1 MPINEKSFW
10 FESCCVADG
19 IIWMSACNFN
29 GLFKGN
35 LKTGEIQYIGMFPE
49 EHPLQQR
56 LHYGDAI
63 VIGDRI
69 YFIPLESKQMHIY
82 NRSTGQFEQSCLKKD
97 VSIGY
102 SKGIVFEN
110 RLYLFSTR
118 TTDAICY
125 NFNTNTYDTIHL
137 GKNSQNGY
145 GHGVFHYKKFI
156 FLMSSEGN
164 VLRCFDMRSQKSQ
177 DYRIDRKDTSYRIIG
192 GEDDFIY
199 LTGVNNAT
207 IYVWSISERKI
218 IREKKLSRQIRL
230 NSWQIKDTIVGNSF
244 LGDDITTIDAKTL
257 DESQVHINRK
267 IIAQGNKKFE
277 IQQAF
282 IFGDDLYIVSQ
293 GDGVIYSLIKKEKV
307 TRFILDRKCLQ
318 AIRLEQKKTV
328 WNNLKFIYESE
339 AYMLSDFIKDVEQR

>member
-1 MPINEKSFW
+1 MSRDEKAFL
-10 FESCCVADG
+10 FESCCVTDDL
-19 IIWMSACNFN
+19 IWMSACDFN

-35 LKTGEIQYIGMFPE
+35 LKTGEIQYLGMFPE

-56 LHYGDAI
+56 LHYGDAL
-63 VIGDRI
+63 VVGERI
-69 YFIPLESKQMHIY
+69 YFVPLESKQMHIY
-82 NRSTGQFEQSCLKKD
+82 NRITDQFEQSCLKYD
-97 VSIGY
+97 VPIGY
-102 SKGIVFEN
+102 SKGMVFEN
-110 RLYLFSTR
+110 ILYLFSTR
-118 TTDAICY
+118 TTDVICY
-125 NFNTNTYDTIHL
+125 NLSANTYDTIHL
-137 GKNSQNGY
+137 GKNSPIGY
-145 GHGVFHYKKFI
+145 GHGVYHYKNYI
-156 FLMSSEGN
+156 YLMSSEGN
-164 VLRCFDMRSQKSQ
+164 VLRCFDMQSQKSQ
-177 DYRIDRKDTSYRIIG
+177 DYRIDGKDNSYRIIG

-207 IYVWSISERKI
+207 IYVWNISEQKI
-218 IREKKLSRQIRL
+218 IREKKLNRQIRL

-244 LGDDITTIDAKTL
+244 LGEDITTIDAETL
-257 DESQVHINRK
+257 DESQVHIKRK

-293 GDGVIYSLIKKEKV
+293 GDGAIYSLMKKEKV
-307 TRFILDRKCLQ
+307 TRFILDKKCLQ